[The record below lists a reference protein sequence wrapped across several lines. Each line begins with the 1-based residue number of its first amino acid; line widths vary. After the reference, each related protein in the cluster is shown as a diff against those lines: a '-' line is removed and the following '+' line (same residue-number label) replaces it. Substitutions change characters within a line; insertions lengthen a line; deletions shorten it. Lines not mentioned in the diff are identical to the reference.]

1 MTQYSTVKEAVGSTT
16 YKKISILITTLLFI
30 QFKCQTNQTYNLI
43 LRLVS
48 SCIISFHFL
57 AVFHHNIFKGF
68 CLKVLLIPQQ
78 NKNG

>member
-16 YKKISILITTLLFI
+16 YKKLASSSLLFI
-30 QFKCQTNQTYNLI
+30 QFECQTNQTYNLT
-43 LRLVS
+43 LRLVC

-57 AVFHHNIFKGF
+57 AVFHNNIFKGF
-68 CLKVLLIPQQ
+68 CLKVLLITQQ